1 MVKLFLTV
9 WEPGECVEDVAS
21 RRGRHLGL
29 ARMTS
34 AEVLFLNVVSD
45 CRGTVVQNLCD
56 RGANRRLDFTSISG
70 YFLLVRVMYL

>member
-1 MVKLFLTV
+1 MFLTV

-34 AEVLFLNVVSD
+34 AEVLE
-45 CRGTVVQNLCD
+45 RGFGLPRN
-56 RGANRRLDFTSISG
+56 RGAEF
-70 YFLLVRVMYL
+70 VRSRS